1 MFNILEQFS
10 NDLAEKIS
18 GAQRSVVQILV
29 GKGALGAGT
38 IWHADGL
45 IVTNAHVIGKR
56 NLQVIL
62 PDGRAQ
68 GAKLLAYDA
77 NHDIAALK
85 IDAQNLPIIPIG
97 ESRALK
103 PGELVFAVGH
113 PWGVIGAVTSGIV
126 IGSGA
131 ALPEM
136 ARGRDL
142 IAVNLRYRPG
152 YSGGPLVNAEGQMV
166 GINTLMTGP
175 EVGAAVPVHIVKAF
189 LRELRE
195 TARVDAREYVTV

>member
-1 MFNILEQFS
+1 MFNILEQLS
-10 NDLAEKIS
+10 NELAEKINA
-18 GAQRSVVQILV
+18 AQKSVVQISN

-56 NLQVIL
+56 NLKVIL
-62 PDGRAQ
+62 PDGRAHA
-68 GAKLLAYDA
+68 AKLLAYDA

-85 IDAQNLPIIPIG
+85 IDADNLPIIKVG
-97 ESRALK
+97 ESRTLK
-103 PGELVFAVGH
+103 SGELVFAVGH

-126 IGSGA
+126 ISAGA

-152 YSGGPLVNAEGQMV
+152 YSGGPLVNVEGQMV

-195 TARVDAREYVTV
+195 TARVDAREYVTA